1 VSDSEDSRYI
11 VVLILA
17 AVVILIV
24 LTWSCWRHR
33 KHLKENLVAKLE
45 SQSQAFKEL
54 ETQID
59 ARLETRKS
67 YFKTEKHCYRMKKL
81 FTDAHGRSM
90 GNCSIQGVRVVR
102 RTEEGAIKELRG
114 TEALEGLKHDANANL
129 KKAEQMIKDVKEAQ
143 MIKDVKD
150 ALKSHS
156 IELKN
161 LVKARKIAET
171 QAKEIQT
178 EEEDDGE
185 AVVLR
190 FMRQEEAYKA
200 ELLAREAGDSS
211 FAAEISDHCTMNPK
225 PGDLV
230 VPGEAQPVAVESY
243 VVVQK
248 EYGRHLKAFL
258 EQTGTD
264 DLSKNAE
271 FLHEIASHLHAMEK
285 AHVVHGQCAL
295 RSFMTTGEDKKGE
308 RVKLGD
314 FAACVSHA
322 DKASVGARY
331 TTSTAP
337 PELMRRL
344 LEFRAMR
351 KKEDEET
358 TIADAGT
365 STPPPR
371 SSTPPPRSS
380 TPPPRRTSTPPPV
393 QASTEVA
400 PRLENIRKDM
410 EWDEWLRDGEPLSEN
425 PVTYDMWSFGVLVYT
440 LSTPGLTHFFH
451 EYKGDLVDSK
461 DVQTLAYNWAREK
474 FTLVDRIGREN
485 VKARDLAL
493 WCLQERPERRP
504 QSFADVL
511 QHPLLSGSWGHSLH
525 YEKTDYVQ
533 RVIDLHDAVEKGE
546 VEKAQTI
553 LERGGVHVDAT
564 LHHTQTGVT
573 PLHRAARSGDMK
585 MLRLLLAEGA
595 DKEAKTDLGGGRRA
609 LHWACRF
616 DRAEAVKELLRHGC
630 DVTAVTSRRGRT
642 GWDIALAYG
651 SKAVVELFERLATG
665 ATGATV
671 EIREKLKREKAN
683 RERRPKVARDTY
695 RDDIEIDPAR
705 LDFWS
710 VVPFDTWKEVEEGG
724 FGVVFDAQAA
734 PDIEVAGRR
743 FRRVAVKVPKEV
755 GVEALKSEV
764 EALAYL
770 DHPNIVQILGMSEA
784 DLEGTVVGSRG
795 RKWMM
800 IMEFCETDLQK
811 MISGKDKK
819 LPQKMINSK
828 DDESPGVEL
837 KLTKKLMVKLM
848 CEMIEGLSYCHDN
861 GICHLDFKPEN
872 CLLRAT
878 GNPEAPWTAKIAD
891 FGAIAVDKHYADPGS
906 RWIGTYLYMAPEATG
921 LNAENDNEKGRVL
934 FKPLKTGAEVEE
946 DEEEEED
953 PPSVF
958 GASDWFSFGIVIW
971 EMVTRSAPVQ
981 GMGEAFQGD
990 LIEKVWVAADG
1001 KEDRSMVYRP
1011 GDRSQEQ
1018 GGGAGQWREDYRAVA
1033 KAYYRG
1039 NRPQIPDSCPPLLA
1053 KLMIACWQDKQ
1064 EDRPTAETMK
1074 QLVDVASDKW
1084 LEPPPSLPTY
1094 DEFLSTSKAGLTRD
1108 DLAEYLSDG
1117 AELVELI
1124 QMDEQDL
1131 KDDILHEV
1139 CADNPAARDEFYA
1152 AVLKLKDFGKRDDS
1166 STANRPDACQVLK
1179 EACTASR
1186 KACRKS
1192 LAETV
1197 REQLNL
1203 RQMQLLQEEEEGEA
1217 AAAAA
1222 TQPEPELEPE
1232 PEPEPELDLTFHE
1245 QPAPNQLKR
1254 YNSASSVPSPS
1265 VS

>member
-1 VSDSEDSRYI
+1 

-59 ARLETRKS
+59 ARLKSRKS
-67 YFKTEKHCYRMKKL
+67 YFKSDNHCYRMKKVY
-81 FTDAHGRSM
+81 TDAHGRSM

-102 RTEEGAIKELRG
+102 RTEEGAIKELRT
-114 TEALEGLKHDANANL
+114 TEELEQLKRDANANV
-129 KKAEQMIKDVKEAQ
+129 KKAEQMIKDVEEAQ

-171 QAKEIQT
+171 RAKEIQT
-178 EEEDDGE
+178 EEKDDGE

-190 FMRQEEAYKA
+190 FMRQEQAYKA
-200 ELLAREAGDSS
+200 ELLARKAGDSS
-211 FAAEISDHCTMNPK
+211 FAAESSDHCTVNPK

-295 RSFMTTGEDKKGE
+295 RSFMTTGEDKEGE

-322 DKASVGARY
+322 DKASVGVRY

-351 KKEDEET
+351 KKDEET
-358 TIADAGT
+358 TIADATAT

-400 PRLENIRKDM
+400 PRLENIRKVM
-410 EWDEWLRDGEPLSEN
+410 EWEEWLRGGEPLSEN

-461 DVQTLAYNWAREK
+461 DEQTLAYDWAREK
-474 FTLVDRIGREN
+474 FTLVDRIGKEN
-485 VKARDLAL
+485 VRARDLAL

-504 QSFADVL
+504 QSFAEIL
-511 QHPLLSGSWGHSLH
+511 QHPLLSGSWKHSLLH
-525 YEKTDYVQ
+525 YETTDYIQ

-573 PLHRAARSGDMK
+573 PLHRAARRGDME

-595 DKEAKTDLGGGRRA
+595 DMEAKTDLGGGRRA

-616 DRAEAVKELLRHGC
+616 DQADAAKELLRHGC

-651 SKAVVELFERLATG
+651 SKAVVELFEQLASDEYEDTDELG
-665 ATGATV
+665 HGNSDQIDEA
-671 EIREKLKREKAN
+671 RETLKREKAN
-683 RERRPKVARDTY
+683 RKRRPKVAQSY
-695 RDDIEIDPAR
+695 RDDIEINPAR

-710 VVPFDTWKEVEEGG
+710 VKPFDTWKEVEEGT
-724 FGVVFDAQAA
+724 FGVVFSAQAA

-743 FRRVAVKVPKEV
+743 FDRVAVKVPKEV
-755 GVEALKSEV
+755 GVEELKSEV

-819 LPQKMINSK
+819 LP
-828 DDESPGVEL
+828 GVEL
-837 KLTKKLMVKLM
+837 ELTDQLMVKLM
-848 CEMIEGLSYCHDN
+848 CETIEGLSYCHEN

-872 CLLRAT
+872 CLLARET
-878 GNPEAPWTAKIAD
+878 PEAPWTAKIAD

-921 LNAENDNEKGRVL
+921 LNAEKGYEKGRVL
-934 FKPLKTGAEVEE
+934 LKLPVLEVE
-946 DEEEEED
+946 DESEVKEEH
-953 PPSVF
+953 PHSVF

-1001 KEDRSMVYRP
+1001 KEDRSMAYRP

-1018 GGGAGQWREDYRAVA
+1018 GGGAGEWREDYRAVA

-1074 QLVDVASDKW
+1074 QLVDVAPDKW
-1084 LEPPPSLPTY
+1084 LESPPSLPTY
-1094 DEFLSTSKAGLTRD
+1094 DVFLSTSKAGLTRD

-1139 CADNPAARDEFYA
+1139 CADNPAALDIFYA

-1186 KACRKS
+1186 KAWLALRRAS
-1192 LAETV
+1192 LASLGRTMSAPSLNA
-1197 REQLNL
+1197 RE
-1203 RQMQLLQEEEEGEA
+1203 LQEEEDTDDEKEQEG
-1217 AAAAA
+1217 
-1222 TQPEPELEPE
+1222 
-1232 PEPEPELDLTFHE
+1232 
-1245 QPAPNQLKR
+1245 
-1254 YNSASSVPSPS
+1254 SPS
-1265 VS
+1265 KEVKVDLKQGERRPETR